1 MFSLVNKTPA
11 ICVFSAAGGRGR
23 RVVRLEAYLVSV
35 VQVRARQNAFQPV
48 TDCNCVAKR
57 RGGEQQEVKV

>member
-1 MFSLVNKTPA
+1 MVRADS
-11 ICVFSAAGGRGR
+11 R
-23 RVVRLEAYLVSV
+23 RWRPWLVRLEAYLVSV